1 MAIVSLRT
9 LESAREQRSRVRLP
23 VVRVPTPLTTAVVV
37 LAAACTGSRST
48 PPLVDAGPTEAATT
62 TNVAAPRPMSP
73 VSVSFLTSRRPT
85 FQWQL
90 PPGADGARVEVCGD
104 RACARLVA
112 TFDVAGDHGSPPA
125 DLPSGPAFWRLHG
138 TASGAAGAATSATW
152 ELVVPAVSALRST
165 AWGAMLDANGDGFG
179 DIAVGDSDTFAPT
192 QHVYVHHGG
201 AGGPEPTPSSVLSAP
216 SPVAGYATSLASAGD
231 VDGDGFADLLVGS
244 PGENA
249 VYVYRGGVAGFA
261 DPPFVVLTGPA
272 KSSFGAAV
280 SGAGD
285 VDGDGYADIVVGLPL
300 RAPPAGSQV
309 QGAAVLYYGGPGGP
323 SPSRSIELGPRPG
336 SDAQA
341 LGTFVSTAADIDGD
355 GLADVAVWGGIEST
369 DPQYVLVY
377 YGGAHPF
384 GAAPSVLLQYDGA
397 SPSWLGASSLLACAG
412 DTNGD
417 GYPDVVMSTPVPP
430 NVGFTVDHLSL
441 FFGGPG
447 GPALVPSR
455 DIVTPLGLMDHFGLS
470 VAGLDANQDGFDDI
484 ATSTASYTQPPV
496 AALLYLGAMSGPAL
510 ATTLTTTDPTT
521 LFEREVGSSGDVD
534 GDGFPDLVVGF
545 PSRVTAVGD
554 AGLPDAGD
562 TFDSGASG
570 VLHGAVEVHAGS
582 AAGIGVA
589 ARWVLLPPDGT
600 AMAYGASLVRP

>member
-1 MAIVSLRT
+1 M
-9 LESAREQRSRVRLP
+9 
-23 VVRVPTPLTTAVVV
+23 VVV
-37 LAAACTGSRST
+37 AAACDGSRST
-48 PPLVDAGPTEAATT
+48 APPTDDAGPGEAAPPA
-62 TNVAAPRPMSP
+62 NVAAPRPTSP
-73 VSVSFLTSRRPT
+73 VSVSFLTSRHPT
-85 FQWQL
+85 FRWQL
-90 PPGADGARVEVCGD
+90 PQGADGARVDVCAD
-104 RACARLVA
+104 RACSTLV
-112 TFDVAGDHGSPPA
+112 TSFDGAGDHGAPPA
-125 DLPSGPAFWRLHG
+125 DLPPGPAFWRLHG
-138 TASGAAGAATSATW
+138 TASGAVGTATSATW
-152 ELVVPAVSALRST
+152 ELVVPAASASLST

-179 DIAVGDSDTFAPT
+179 DIVVGDTDAFAPT

-201 AGGPEPTPSSVLSAP
+201 PAGPSAAPSSVLSAAM
-216 SPVAGYATSLASAGD
+216 PVAGYASSLASAGD

-244 PGENA
+244 PQEDS
-249 VYVYRGGVAGFA
+249 VYVYRGGAAGFA
-261 DPPFVVLTGPA
+261 DPPAAVLTGPA

-309 QGAAVLYYGGPGGP
+309 QGAAILYYGGPGGP
-323 SPSRSIELGPRPG
+323 SSSRSIELGPRAG
-336 SDAQA
+336 SDAQT
-341 LGTFVSTAADIDGD
+341 LGTFVSTAGDVDGD

-384 GAAPSVLLQYDGA
+384 GVAPSVLLQYDGA
-397 SPSWLGASSLLACAG
+397 SSSWLGNSNLLACAG

-417 GYPDVVMSTPVPP
+417 GYTDVVMSTAVPP

-455 DIVTPLGLMDHFGLS
+455 DIVSPLAPMDHFGLS
-470 VAGLDANQDGFDDI
+470 VAGLDANQDGLDDI
-484 ATSTASYTQPPV
+484 ATSTASYAQPPV

-510 ATTLTTTDPTT
+510 ATTITTTDATT
-521 LFEREVGSSGDVD
+521 LLEREVGSSGDVD

-545 PSRVTAVGD
+545 PSRVTANGD
-554 AGLPDAGD
+554 AGAVDAGD
-562 TFDSGASG
+562 EVDAGASG
-570 VLHGAVEVHAGS
+570 PLRGAVEVHAGS
-582 AAGIGVA
+582 AQGVGVA
-589 ARWVLLPPDGT
+589 ARWTLLPPDGT